1 MWLVLAFLSALL
13 LGFYDVA
20 KKQALRDNSVP
31 AVLLLNT
38 FFSSLMFLPA
48 IVSALCGGGWF
59 DGTAYS
65 IPLGTLHDHILVAL
79 KAVIVLS
86 SWAFGYYGIKHLPIT
101 IVGPI
106 NATRPVMVLIGALLI
121 FGERLN
127 ALQWIGVGLAILS
140 LFMLSRAGRREGI
153 DFGHN
158 VWIVCIAAAALLG
171 AASGLYDRYLM
182 QRLEPI
188 FVQGWYNLYQTIIM
202 IVVMTLMRLLDS
214 RSAARFHWSW
224 AIPMISIL
232 LTAADMV
239 YFVALSDT
247 NAMISVVSMIRRGSV
262 VVSFAC
268 GALLF
273 RERNLKAKTLDLA
286 LIIIGMVFLYFGSR

>member
-1 MWLVLAFLSALL
+1 MWLILAFLSALL

-20 KKQALRDNSVP
+20 KKQALRGNSVP

-38 FFSSLMFLPA
+38 LFSSLIFLPA
-48 IVSALCGGGWF
+48 IISALC
-59 DGTAYS
+59 D
-65 IPLGTLHDHILVAL
+65 IPLGTAHDHMLVAM

-86 SWAFGYYGIKHLPIT
+86 SWAFGYYGIKNLPIT

-106 NATRPVMVLIGALLI
+106 NATRPVMVLVGALI
-121 FGERLN
+121 VFGERLN
-127 ALQWIGVGLAILS
+127 GMQWTGVALAVVS

-153 DFGHN
+153 DFRHN
-158 VWIVCIAAAALLG
+158 VWIVCVAAAALLG

-182 QRLEPI
+182 QRLPPL
-188 FVQGWYNLYQTIIM
+188 FVQGWYNLYQLGIM
-202 IVVMTLMRLLDS
+202 LLVMAAMRLPRH
-214 RSAARFHWSW
+214 RSSTRFHWSW

-232 LTAADMV
+232 LTAADMA
-239 YFVALSDT
+239 YFVALSDAD
-247 NAMISVVSMIRRGSV
+247 AMISVVSMIRRGSV

-273 RERNLKAKTLDLA
+273 RERNLRAKALDLA
-286 LIIIGMVFLYFGSR
+286 LIVIGMVFLYFGSR

>member
-1 MWLVLAFLSALL
+1 MWLILAFLSALL
-13 LGFYDVA
+13 LGLYDVA

-38 FFSSLMFLPA
+38 LFSSLMFLPA

-59 DGTAYS
+59 DGTAYD
-65 IPLGTLHDHILVAL
+65 IPLGTAHDHMLVAL

-86 SWAFGYYGIKHLPIT
+86 SWAFGYYGIKNLPIT

-106 NATRPVMVLIGALLI
+106 NATRPVMVLVGALAV

-127 ALQWIGVGLAILS
+127 GMQWTGVALAVVS

-153 DFGHN
+153 DFRHN
-158 VWIVCIAAAALLG
+158 IWIVCVAAAALLG

-182 QRLEPI
+182 QRLPPL
-188 FVQGWYNLYQTIIM
+188 FVQGWYNLYQLGIM
-202 IVVMTLMRLLDS
+202 LLVMAAMRLPRH
-214 RSAARFHWSW
+214 RSSTRFHWSW

-232 LTAADMV
+232 LTAADMA
-239 YFVALSDT
+239 YFVALSDAD
-247 NAMISVVSMIRRGSV
+247 AMISVVSMIRRGSV

-273 RERNLKAKTLDLA
+273 RERNLRAKALDLA

>member
-1 MWLVLAFLSALL
+1 MWLILAFLSALL

-38 FFSSLMFLPA
+38 FFSSLIFLPS
-48 IVSALCGGGWF
+48 IVSTLSGGGWF
-59 DGTAYS
+59 DVTAYR

-127 ALQWIGVGLAILS
+127 ALQWIGVGLAVFS

-158 VWIVCIAAAALLG
+158 VWIVCVAAAALLG

-232 LTAADMV
+232 LTAADMA

-247 NAMISVVSMIRRGSV
+247 DAMISVVSMIRRGSV